1 MYNLIKTITE
11 HMPNISEGG
20 ITAQE
25 SEGGHRP
32 FYRCLPFVNFL
43 RSCLCYLYVM
53 FYGISFNLVSI
64 CSQISFLQ
72 KYQYKI
78 VIKQKTLLI
87 FAKELSARKSHFVIG
102 LITGV
107 FR

>member
-53 FYGISFNLVSI
+53 FLWHLFQFSLNLFANIFSTKVS
-64 CSQISFLQ
+64 
-72 KYQYKI
+72 
-78 VIKQKTLLI
+78 V
-87 FAKELSARKSHFVIG
+87 
-102 LITGV
+102 
-107 FR
+107 